1 MCESCGCGDRS
12 GHAHHHGHADG
23 VHFHRDADGNLY
35 SHRHSSA
42 ERVPLGTAI
51 LANIVLGTVADKA
64 GWDWTFVL
72 LIGACLLAIVFMAF
86 TCKREKERH

>member
-51 LANIVLGTVADKA
+51 LAANDTGAANESCAPVAANCTSCTRSTKA
-64 GWDWTFVL
+64 DGP
-72 LIGACLLAIVFMAF
+72 
-86 TCKREKERH
+86 K